1 MYDYGHMLKREDV
14 EKLANLSR
22 INVSEG
28 ETEKL
33 LGDLDSILEYVSEVQ
48 EAAKD
53 AVSPDYGF
61 QENIHLRED
70 NNAHEEGIYTEAILK
85 NTPDTQDGYL
95 KVKKIL

>member
-1 MYDYGHMLKREDV
+1 MLKREDV

-22 INVSEG
+22 IKITPVERDI
-28 ETEKL
+28 L
-33 LGDLDSILEYVSEVQ
+33 LKDLDAILGYVSELQ

-53 AVSPDYGF
+53 AVDPDYGF

-70 NNAHEEGIYTEAILK
+70 ENPHDMGLFTDAILE
-85 NTPDTQDGYL
+85 NAPDTQDGYL